1 MRWLSF
7 ILFLLT
13 VVPTGASGKKIWADS
28 FLGRKAPEIVVEQ
41 WLSPAP
47 DTNGKWVLL
56 DFWATWCGPCIE
68 CIPELNKFQ
77 RKFSDRLVV
86 IGLTDQNRRTV
97 ERMRRPVI
105 EYYNAID
112 TRGRTKKALGVTGL
126 PHVILIDPRGIVR
139 WEGYPLLPGFK
150 LTEQVLANL
159 INGKSGDCCSN

>member
-13 VVPTGASGKKIWADS
+13 VVPTGASDKKIWADS
-28 FLGRKAPEIVVEQ
+28 FLGRKAPEIIVEE
-41 WLSPAP
+41 WISPAP
-47 DTNGKWVLL
+47 DTNGKWILL

-68 CIPELNKFQ
+68 SIPDLNKFQ
-77 RKFSDRLVV
+77 RKFGDRLVV
-86 IGLTDQNRRTV
+86 IGLTDQSRRTV
-97 ERMRRPVI
+97 ERMHRPVI

-150 LTEQVLANL
+150 LTEEVMARF
-159 INGKSGDCCSN
+159 ING

>member
-28 FLGRKAPEIVVEQ
+28 FLGRKAPEIIVEE
-41 WLSPAP
+41 WISPAP
-47 DTNGKWVLL
+47 DTNGKWILL

-68 CIPELNKFQ
+68 SIPDLNKFQ
-77 RKFSDRLVV
+77 RKFGDRLVV
-86 IGLTDQNRRTV
+86 IGLTDQSRRTV

-126 PHVILIDPRGIVR
+126 PHVILIDPQGIVR

-150 LTEQVLANL
+150 LTEEVMTHL
-159 INGKSGDCCSN
+159 ING